1 MAAARRYLAGALFL
15 SVAGLVN
22 IQMDEGQVNH
32 VYLDPV
38 SIPTVCVGHTGTVQ
52 DTPVGT
58 AYTDSE
64 CAELLREDTQV
75 AQAAVRKHVRVPITQ
90 VQFDRLV
97 SFTFNVGTGAFRSST
112 LLRKLNAGECRAA
125 GEQFLRWNRAGGR
138 VLKGLTLR
146 RQRDRDAFIKDCP

>member
-58 AYTDSE
+58 AYTDAE

-75 AQAAVRKHVRVPITQ
+75 AQAAVRKAVRVPITQ

-112 LLRKLNAGECRAA
+112 LLRKLNAGECRGAA
-125 GEQFLRWNRAGGR
+125 EQFLRWNRAGGR